1 MSAELRVGLLG
12 CGVVGQGVLRLCQDN
27 ARAIEAR
34 LGRPVRIQRVYLR
47 QTSKA
52 RARLPAALVSDDP
65 RQVYAADDVDIVVEL
80 MGGTDAAGRLI
91 EAALRAGKP
100 VVTANKALL
109 AERAHELIALANQAG
124 LDLYFEA
131 AVGGGIPV
139 IRTLREALASDD
151 VTAIRAILNGTS
163 NYILSQM
170 SQRGLGFA
178 EALKGAQEAGFAEA
192 DPTLDVGGGDAAHKL
207 AILTTLAFGVRL
219 ETAQIIT
226 EGITD
231 VDAIDIHF
239 ARRFGYVFKPLAIA
253 EAFEDGS
260 LALRVHPALVPE
272 SSIMAHVT
280 DALNTVQISAAALGP
295 CILTG
300 RGAGAGPTAV
310 SVVSD
315 VIDVGR
321 NLLAKAAGRVPQR
334 AFREEVLR
342 DVRVRDRGARQGEFY
357 MRFTVEDR
365 PGVLAEIAGILGR
378 EGVSIAHLVQD
389 APDVGANAN
398 VEVVLLT
405 HVAREAAVE
414 QALARI
420 DQLPHV
426 RAPARRFRIES
437 ELARA
442 NGRGGSERARA
453 REDEV

>member
-1 MSAELRVGLLG
+1 MSTELRVGLLG
-12 CGVVGQGVLRLCQDN
+12 CGVVGQGVLRLSQDN

-47 QTSKA
+47 PGSKA
-52 RARLPAALVSDDP
+52 RPHLPAALISDDP
-65 RQVYAADDVDIVVEL
+65 RAVYAADDIDIVVEL
-80 MGGTDAAGRLI
+80 MGGIETAGQLI

-109 AERAHELIALANQAG
+109 AERAHELIALANQSG

-139 IRTLREALASDD
+139 IRTLRESLASDG

-170 SQRGLGFA
+170 SRRGLGFA
-178 EALKGAQEAGFAEA
+178 EALKGAQQAGFAEA

-219 ETAQIIT
+219 KTAQIIT
-226 EGITD
+226 EGITN
-231 VDAIDIHF
+231 VDAIDIQF
-239 ARRFGYVFKPLAIA
+239 AKRFGYVFKPLAIA

-260 LALRVHPALVPE
+260 LGLRVHPALVPE

-280 DALNTVQISAAALGP
+280 DALNTVHISAQALGP

-315 VIDVGR
+315 VIDIGR
-321 NLLAKAAGRVPQR
+321 NLLAKTAGRVPQR
-334 AFREEVLR
+334 AFREEVMS
-342 DVRVRDRGARQGEFY
+342 DVRVHDRGARQGEFY

-365 PGVLAEIAGILGR
+365 PGVLAEIAGILGQ
-378 EGVSIAHLVQD
+378 ESVSIAHLVQD
-389 APDVGANAN
+389 APDQGANAA

-414 QALARI
+414 QALSRI

-426 RAPARRFRIES
+426 RAPARRFRIE
-437 ELARA
+437 
-442 NGRGGSERARA
+442 
-453 REDEV
+453 EV

>member
-1 MSAELRVGLLG
+1 MSTELRVGLLG
-12 CGVVGQGVLRLCQDN
+12 CGVVGQGVLRLSQDN

-47 QTSKA
+47 PTSKA
-52 RARLPAALVSDDP
+52 RPQLPAALISDDP
-65 RQVYAADDVDIVVEL
+65 RHVYAADDIDIVVEL
-80 MGGTDAAGRLI
+80 MGGIETAGQLI

-109 AERAHELIALANQAG
+109 AERAHELIALANQSG

-139 IRTLREALASDD
+139 IRTLRESLASDG

-170 SQRGLGFA
+170 SRRGLGFA
-178 EALKGAQEAGFAEA
+178 EALRGAQEAGFAEA

-219 ETAQIIT
+219 KTAQIVT
-226 EGITD
+226 EGITN
-231 VDAIDIHF
+231 VDAIDIQF
-239 ARRFGYVFKPLAIA
+239 AKRFGYVFKPLAIA

-260 LALRVHPALVPE
+260 LGLRVHPALVPE

-280 DALNTVQISAAALGP
+280 DALNTVHISAEALGP

-315 VIDVGR
+315 VIDIGR
-321 NLLAKAAGRVPQR
+321 NLLAKTAGRVPQR
-334 AFREEVLR
+334 AFREEVMS
-342 DVRVRDRGARQGEFY
+342 DVRIRDRGARHGEFY

-365 PGVLAEIAGILGR
+365 PGVLAEIAGILGQ
-378 EGVSIAHLVQD
+378 ESVSIAHLVQD
-389 APDVGANAN
+389 APDQGANAA

-405 HVAREAAVE
+405 HMAREAAVE

-426 RAPARRFRIES
+426 RAPARRFRIE
-437 ELARA
+437 E
-442 NGRGGSERARA
+442 G
-453 REDEV
+453 